1 MQLGGRRHDSPAW
14 SLPQFVR
21 WLFYIEGSMT
31 VFVAICAIF
40 ILPDFPTTPCSWLT
54 VEEQVLAQLRME
66 EDIGV
71 DNIEE
76 MEGLKGEKS
85 GLKQALSDPKVWLLA
100 LAMTSMNVLLSFNA
114 FFPTL
119 SATLGYSST
128 VSLLLCTPP
137 WMFVTC
143 SAFLMSR

>member
-1 MQLGGRRHDSPAW
+1 
-14 SLPQFVR
+14 
-21 WLFYIEGSMT
+21 MT
-31 VFVAICAIF
+31 VLVAIFAIF
-40 ILPDFPTTPCSWLT
+40 ILPDFPATPCSWLT

-85 GLKQALSDPKVWLLA
+85 GLQQALSDWKVWWLTI
-100 LAMTSMNVLLSFNA
+100 AMTSVHIMCSFNA

-128 VSLLLCTPP
+128 VSLLLCIPP
-137 WMFVTC
+137 WMFATC